1 MDPVLLTFLNS
12 YVSTLRLARSALLQI
27 PHVQSPT
34 IQTQDSWLSH
44 FHLLWT
50 LCLEFTL
57 TRDQARFNSSIFE
70 NETENFP
77 FFTVLPFQ
85 LTSVATSLITKSL
98 SHTLSVLM
106 LMCVYWFA
114 LFICLLVKFLSLSL
128 CLSVC
133 QMSVYCVFHLSTLS
147 HTLNALSLKPLQH
160 SGTHFQKAA
169 DFLS

>member
-106 LMCVYWFA
+106 LMCVHWFA
-114 LFICLLVKFLSLSL
+114 LFICLLVMFLSLSL
-128 CLSVC
+128 SLCVSDVRVLCIPSVNTK
-133 QMSVYCVFHLSTLS
+133 SYVERSFS
-147 HTLNALSLKPLQH
+147 
-160 SGTHFQKAA
+160 
-169 DFLS
+169 